1 MLPPSGNIVPNDKK
15 NGIFSEIR
23 NLVVKF
29 SPTIK
34 KEESRCI
41 ILWGCPKIRKSR
53 RWRQT
58 QRQKKQNI
66 KESSKRFFC
75 SSLLEFYFYWI
86 IIWKEEKYLYLED
99 IPEHN
104 EAFKRKVV
112 VMHTKTFS
120 GQVDELLA
128 EALSRKDT
136 NILFYISFKAVTTVS
151 RQNNRA
157 QRSKK

>member
-1 MLPPSGNIVPNDKK
+1 LQFAAGVL
-15 NGIFSEIR
+15 F
-23 NLVVKF
+23 
-29 SPTIK
+29 
-34 KEESRCI
+34 
-41 ILWGCPKIRKSR
+41 
-53 RWRQT
+53 
-58 QRQKKQNI
+58 
-66 KESSKRFFC
+66 
-75 SSLLEFYFYWI
+75 LLDNYL
-86 IIWKEEKYLYLED
+86 KEEKYLYLEG

>member
-1 MLPPSGNIVPNDKK
+1 MYSIV
-15 NGIFSEIR
+15 GLSE
-23 NLVVKF
+23 N
-29 SPTIK
+29 S
-34 KEESRCI
+34 
-41 ILWGCPKIRKSR
+41 KISKMEADAK
-53 RWRQT
+53 T
-58 QRQKKQNI
+58 KKQNI

-112 VMHTKTFS
+112 VMHTKKFS

>member
-1 MLPPSGNIVPNDKK
+1 MYNIV
-15 NGIFSEIR
+15 GLSE
-23 NLVVKF
+23 N
-29 SPTIK
+29 S
-34 KEESRCI
+34 
-41 ILWGCPKIRKSR
+41 KISKMEADAK
-53 RWRQT
+53 T
-58 QRQKKQNI
+58 KKQNI
-66 KESSKRFFC
+66 KESSKRIFC

-157 QRSKK
+157 QKSKK